1 MAQQSRNQLK
11 SIFVQGSIPSQQ
23 DFYDLIDSSW
33 NISDDGSISG
43 ATGAQGA
50 TGATGPFLGGDY
62 GELYSNGSTGS
73 FSETIFS
80 GSSWVWNTGV
90 AGEVNA
96 TTATSGDGAST
107 PASFTISNTGTYSI
121 SVSANLITTFTN
133 PSAISSPLYIYVLV
147 NGSANPKLLFPLTYQ
162 SGSWN
167 GYYNFTNGD
176 NLRLRINNPTSSDCL
191 VQSGSLNFNIL
202 QIK

>member
-1 MAQQSRNQLK
+1 MSQQSRNQLK

-33 NISDDGSISG
+33 NISDDGSIPGS
-43 ATGAQGA
+43 TGAQGA
-50 TGATGPFLGGDY
+50 TGATGPFLGGDF

-80 GSSWVWNTGV
+80 GSNWVWNTGV
-90 AGEVNA
+90 EGETNA
-96 TTATSGDGAST
+96 TTATPGDGGST

-121 SVSANLITTFTN
+121 GVSANLITTFTN
-133 PSAISSPLYIYVLV
+133 PSDISNPLYIYILV
-147 NGSANPKLLFPLTYQ
+147 NGSTNPKLVFPLTYQ
-162 SGSWN
+162 AGSWN
-167 GYYNFTNGD
+167 GYYNLTNGD
-176 NLRLRINNPTSSDCL
+176 NLRLRISNSTSSDCI
-191 VQSGSLNFNIL
+191 VQSGSLYFNIL